1 MSLSLSLPC
10 WERPTISDLM
20 IFYHRNNKKPADRS
34 PQAKVSYYRPYRA
47 IVGEHFSIYQVRVAP
62 DGLYFL
68 IEKYLR

>member
-34 PQAKVSYYRPYRA
+34 LQAKVSYYRPYRA
-47 IVGEHFSIYQVRVAP
+47 IVGGHSLTYRAQV
-62 DGLYFL
+62 DLSDWYFL
-68 IEKYLR
+68 VMKCPH